1 MTKKQVIKVN
11 DRHEFIAVRDWYK
24 TQALIERTF
33 ERPEMAGNKYPTL
46 IIEADAD
53 KLKQRPISAA
63 GSYEVIEFESFKE
76 ANGIEVIVK
85 PKKPMTTIEHVFA
98 FLKMENIF
106 NNFSGE
112 QIETAVL
119 RKIFKKKSTLKPT
132 TGQLETA
139 KKAVIEFLRQ
149 ASEAANKE

>member
-24 TQALIERTF
+24 TQGRTF

-46 IIEADAD
+46 IIEADTD

-63 GSYEVIEFESFKE
+63 GSYEVIEFEAFKE

-85 PKKPMTTIEHVFA
+85 PKKPMHSTNDIYPYLNVA
-98 FLKMENIF
+98 LVV
-106 NNFSGE
+106 NNFTTLE
-112 QIETAVL
+112 IPTPEL
-119 RKIFKKKSTLKPT
+119 RNKFKAKSKSTLPET
-132 TGQLETA
+132 QLKQVENGV
-139 KKAVIEFLRQ
+139 KEFLKQ
-149 ASEAANKE
+149 AGEIANKSQ